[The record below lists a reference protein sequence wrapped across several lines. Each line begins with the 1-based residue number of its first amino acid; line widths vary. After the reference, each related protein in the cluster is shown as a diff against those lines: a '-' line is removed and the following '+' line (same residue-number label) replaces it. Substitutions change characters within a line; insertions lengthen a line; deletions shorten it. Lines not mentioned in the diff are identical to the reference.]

1 MLKEWLELPEKMRND
16 EVKTYYDIL
25 YRKKISLFIKRIFD
39 IIASACLL
47 IVLSPILL
55 FISIWIAFDS
65 KGPVFYRQERV
76 TQYGRVFRIFKF
88 RTMIVD
94 ADKLG
99 SSVTVENDQRITKVG
114 MKIRRLRLDE
124 LPQLIN
130 VLNGDMSF
138 VGARPEI
145 KKYVDGYSNE
155 MLATL
160 LLPAGITSIA
170 SINFKN
176 EDELISS
183 LLDEKETVDQIYI
196 KEILPKKMAF
206 NLEYIRDF
214 KFTNDLKICINT
226 LLIGR

>member
-1 MLKEWLELPEKMRND
+1 MLKEWLELPEIMRND
-16 EVKTYYDIL
+16 EVKKYYDIL

-39 IIASACLL
+39 ILASVCLL
-47 IVLSPILL
+47 VVLSPVLL
-55 FISIWIAFDS
+55 FISIWITFDS

-138 VGARPEI
+138 VGARPEV

-183 LLDEKETVDQIYI
+183 LLDGKETVDHIYI

-214 KFTNDLKICINT
+214 KFTNDLKICLNT

>member
-1 MLKEWLELPEKMRND
+1 MLKEWLELPEIMRND
-16 EVKTYYDIL
+16 EVKKYYDIL

-39 IIASACLL
+39 ILASVCLL
-47 IVLSPILL
+47 VVLSPVLL
-55 FISIWIAFDS
+55 FISIWITFDS

-138 VGARPEI
+138 VGARPEV

-176 EDELISS
+176 ENELISS
-183 LLDEKETVDQIYI
+183 LLDGKETVDHIYI

-214 KFTNDLKICINT
+214 KFTNDLKICLNT